1 MKKNNDIDAFLRE
14 NKPKVKENAAFLLEV
29 QQKMR
34 AVEGIKAEVDRQ
46 RNCSRIILSSTLV
59 IGLVIGAFAV
69 SIAYLYPIDTEA
81 LTTDVVSSVMGFLDS
96 YKHYLLLPL
105 PIAGCAT
112 ALGLIF
118 SRQTS

>member
-34 AVEGIKAEVDRQ
+34 AVEGVKAEVDRQ

-81 LTTDVVSSVMGFLDS
+81 LTTDVVSSVMGFLDT
-96 YKHYLLLPL
+96 YKHYLLL

-112 ALGLIF
+112 ALGLVF
-118 SRQTS
+118 SRQSS

>member
-29 QQKMR
+29 QKKMR
-34 AVEGIKAEVDRQ
+34 TVDGIKTEVDRQ
-46 RNCSRIILSSTLV
+46 RNYYRIILVSTLAA
-59 IGLVIGAFAV
+59 GLVMGAFAV

-81 LTTDVVSSVMGFLDS
+81 LTTDVVSSVMGFLDT
-96 YKHYLLLPL
+96 YKHYLLL

-112 ALGLIF
+112 ALGLVF
-118 SRQTS
+118 SRQSS

>member
-1 MKKNNDIDAFLRE
+1 MRFVYAKPEGRNFL
-14 NKPKVKENAAFLLEV
+14 KENAAFLLEV

-34 AVEGIKAEVDRQ
+34 AVEGIKAEVNRQ
-46 RNCSRIILSSTLV
+46 RNCSRIILLATLV
-59 IGLVIGAFAV
+59 IGLVIGAFVV

-81 LTTDVVSSVMGFLDS
+81 LTTDVVSSVMGFLDK
-96 YKHYLLLPL
+96 YKHYLLL

-112 ALGLIF
+112 ALGLVF